1 MGGERARVG
10 NRRATKIPEL
20 AAARQGGSVAR
31 APNFRASAG
40 GAGRGTDRERNR
52 AHPGAM
58 GLQLDDDIA
67 RAARAKKE
75 ARSFRPSRPLSI
87 SG

>member
-10 NRRATKIPEL
+10 NRRATKVPEL

-40 GAGRGTDRERNR
+40 GAGRGTERNR

>member
-1 MGGERARVG
+1 
-10 NRRATKIPEL
+10 
-20 AAARQGGSVAR
+20 
-31 APNFRASAG
+31 
-40 GAGRGTDRERNR
+40 
-52 AHPGAM
+52 M